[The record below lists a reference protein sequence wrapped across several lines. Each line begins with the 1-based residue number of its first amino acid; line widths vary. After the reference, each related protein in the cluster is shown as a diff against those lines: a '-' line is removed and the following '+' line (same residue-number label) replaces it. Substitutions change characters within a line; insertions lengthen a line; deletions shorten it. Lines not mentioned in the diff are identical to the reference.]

1 MTLSSIQARHYDT
14 ADPIVVTFDDGLI
27 CDISP
32 LESRSENLL
41 VLAPGLV
48 DVQVNGYGGQEFNDP
63 ELTAEKVRQICLAM
77 DRDGV
82 TQFCPT
88 FTTQSFELLQH
99 SISTVA
105 QAIDEHTDISDRCTV
120 LHLEGPYI
128 SGEDGPRG
136 AHPLEHVRPP
146 CWDEYQKFQHAAL
159 GKIGILTLSPEFPGA
174 GQFIQRVVDSGVV
187 VAIGHTAASSDEIA
201 AAIDAGATMSTHLG
215 NGAHGTI
222 RRHPN
227 YIWDQIASDELTC
240 SLIADGHHLPTSVI
254 KSIIRAKSPDRCVL
268 VSDITGMGGM
278 PPGKYTS
285 TGLGNVE
292 VLENGRLVVPG
303 QNQLLAGASLPIGTG
318 IVTLIENVGLDLG
331 TAVDMASIGPA
342 NIIKHE
348 LAPVEVDAPV
358 DLVFFQIRNGKFEVH
373 TTVNHG
379 RIVYQAS

>member
-14 ADPIVVTFDDGLI
+14 TDPIVVTFDDGVI

-32 LESRSENLL
+32 LETSSENLL

-63 ELTAEKVRQICLAM
+63 ELTAEKVQQICLAM

-99 SISTVA
+99 SIATVA
-105 QAIDEHTDISDRCTV
+105 QAIDEHADISDRCSV

-146 CWDEYQKFQHAAL
+146 CWDEYQKLQNAAL
-159 GKIGILTLSPEFPGA
+159 GKIGILTLSPEFPDA
-174 GQFIQRVVDSGVV
+174 AQFIQRVVDSGVV

-227 YIWDQIASDELTC
+227 YIWDQIAADQLTC

-254 KSIIRAKSPDRCVL
+254 KSIIRAKSAERCVL

-285 TGLGNVE
+285 TGLGDVE

-303 QNQLLAGASLPIGTG
+303 QNQLLAGAALPLGTG
-318 IVTLIENVGLDLG
+318 IVTLLENVGLDLG
-331 TAVDMASIGPA
+331 TAIDMASIGPA

-348 LAPVEVDAPV
+348 LSPLEVDSPV
-358 DLVFFQIRNGKFEVH
+358 DLVFFQIRNGKFDVH
-373 TTVNHG
+373 TTVNRG

>member
-1 MTLSSIQARHYDT
+1 MTLSSIQARHYNT
-14 ADPIVVTFDDGLI
+14 ADPILVSFDDGVI

-32 LESRSENLL
+32 LESSSENLL
-41 VLAPGLV
+41 VLSPGLV
-48 DVQVNGYGGQEFNDP
+48 DLQVNGYGGQEFNDP
-63 ELTAEKVRQICLAM
+63 ELSTEKVLQICLAL
-77 DRDGV
+77 DRHGV

-88 FTTQSFELLQH
+88 FTTQSFELLRH
-99 SISTVA
+99 SMATVA
-105 QAIDEHTDISDRCTV
+105 RAIDEHDDIAARCTM

-146 CWDEYQKFQHAAL
+146 CWDEYQKLQNAAE
-159 GKIGILTLSPEFPGA
+159 GKIGILTLSPEFPDVGE
-174 GQFIQRVVDSGVV
+174 FIQRVVDSGVV
-187 VAIGHTAASSDEIA
+187 VAIGHTAASSDQIE

-227 YIWDQIASDELTC
+227 YIWDQIAADELTC
-240 SLIADGHHLPTSVI
+240 SLIADGHHLPTAVI
-254 KSIIRAKSPDRCVL
+254 KSIIRAKSPERCVL

-278 PPGKYTS
+278 SPGKYTS

-292 VLENGRLVVPG
+292 ILENGRLVVPG
-303 QNQLLAGASLPIGTG
+303 QSQLLAGAALPIGAG
-318 IVTLIENVGLDLG
+318 IVTLLEQAGLDLD
-331 TAVDMASIGPA
+331 TAIHMASIGPA

-348 LAPVEVDAPV
+348 IAPLEVDSPV
-358 DLVFFQIRNGKFEVH
+358 DLVFFRINNGEFEVH
-373 TTVNHG
+373 TTVNGG

>member
-1 MTLSSIQARHYDT
+1 MTLSSIQARHYNT
-14 ADPIVVTFDDGLI
+14 AEPIVVSFDEGVI
-27 CDISP
+27 CDISQ
-32 LESRSENLL
+32 LESAPENLPY
-41 VLAPGLV
+41 VAPGLV

-63 ELTAEKVRQICLAM
+63 ELTVEKVWQICLSM

-99 SISTVA
+99 SLATVA
-105 QAIDEHTDISDRCTV
+105 QAIDEHADIADRCTV

-136 AHPLEHVRPP
+136 AHPPEHVRPP
-146 CWDEYQKFQHAAL
+146 CWDEFQKLQSAAR

-174 GQFIQRVVDSGVV
+174 GQFIQRVVASGVV
-187 VAIGHTAASSDEIA
+187 VSIGHTAATSDQIA
-201 AAIDAGATMSTHLG
+201 AAIEAGASMSTHLG
-215 NGAHGTI
+215 NGAHGTL

-227 YIWDQIASDELTC
+227 YIWEQIAADELTC
-240 SLIADGHHLPTSVI
+240 SLIADGHHLPISVI
-254 KSIIRAKSPDRCVL
+254 KTIIRAKSPERCIL
-268 VSDITGMGGM
+268 ISDITGMGGR

-285 TGLGNVE
+285 TGLGAVE

-303 QNQLLAGASLPIGTG
+303 QSQLLAGAALPIGTG
-318 IVTLIENVGLDLG
+318 IVTLTEKAGLDLG
-331 TAVDMASIGPA
+331 TAVDMASTGPA
-342 NIIKHE
+342 NIIQHE
-348 LAPVEVDAPV
+348 LAPLEVDAAV

-373 TTVNHG
+373 TTVNRG

>member
-99 SISTVA
+99 SISTIA

>member
-1 MTLSSIQARHYDT
+1 M
-14 ADPIVVTFDDGLI
+14 
-27 CDISP
+27 
-32 LESRSENLL
+32 L

-63 ELTAEKVRQICLAM
+63 ELTAEKVLQICLAM

-88 FTTQSFELLQH
+88 FTTQSFELLRH
-99 SISTVA
+99 SMATVA
-105 QAIDEHTDISDRCTV
+105 QAIDEHADIADRCTV

-128 SGEDGPRG
+128 SDEDGPRG

-146 CWDEYQKFQHAAL
+146 CWDEFQQLQSAAR
-159 GKIGILTLSPEFPGA
+159 GKIGILTLSPEFPQA
-174 GQFIQRVVDSGVV
+174 EQFIQQVVDSGVV
-187 VAIGHTAASSDEIA
+187 VAIGHTAASSIQIT

-227 YIWDQIASDELTC
+227 YIWDQIAADELTC

-254 KSIIRAKSPDRCVL
+254 KSIIRAKTSERCVL

-285 TGLGNVE
+285 SGLGDVE

-303 QNQLLAGASLPIGTG
+303 QSQLLAGASFPIGAG
-318 IVTLIENVGLDLG
+318 IATLTENAGIDLG

-348 LAPVEVDAPV
+348 LAPLEVDAGV
-358 DLVFFQIRNGKFEVH
+358 DLVFFEIRDGKFVVH
-373 TTVNHG
+373 TTVNRG

>member
-1 MTLSSIQARHYDT
+1 MTLSSIQARHYNT
-14 ADPIVVTFDDGLI
+14 ADPILVSFDDGVI
-27 CDISP
+27 CGISP
-32 LESRSENLL
+32 LESSSENLL
-41 VLAPGLV
+41 IVAPGLV
-48 DVQVNGYGGQEFNDP
+48 DLQVNGYGGQEFNDP
-63 ELTAEKVRQICLAM
+63 ELSTEKVLRICLAM

-88 FTTQSFELLQH
+88 FTTQSFELLRH
-99 SISTVA
+99 SMATVA
-105 QAIDEHTDISDRCTV
+105 RAIDEHADIAARCTI

-146 CWDEYQKFQHAAL
+146 CWDEYQKLQNAAE
-159 GKIGILTLSPEFPGA
+159 GKIAILTLSPEFPDVGE
-174 GQFIQRVVDSGVV
+174 FIQRVVDSGVV
-187 VAIGHTAASSDEIA
+187 VAIGHTAASSDQIE

-227 YIWDQIASDELTC
+227 YIWDQIAADELTC

-254 KSIIRAKSPDRCVL
+254 KSIIRAKSPERCVL

-292 VLENGRLVVPG
+292 ILENGRLVVPG
-303 QNQLLAGASLPIGTG
+303 QSQLLAGAALPIGAG
-318 IVTLIENVGLDLG
+318 IVTLLEQAGLDLD
-331 TAVDMASIGPA
+331 TAIHMASIGPA

-348 LAPVEVDAPV
+348 IAPLEVDSPV
-358 DLVFFQIRNGKFEVH
+358 DLVFFQIRNGKFEVN
-373 TTVNHG
+373 TTVNGG

>member
-14 ADPIVVTFDDGLI
+14 ADPIVVTFADGVI

-32 LESRSENLL
+32 LEGRSENLL

-146 CWDEYQKFQHAAL
+146 CWDEYQKLQHAAL
-159 GKIGILTLSPEFPGA
+159 GKIGILTLSPEFPDA

-187 VAIGHTAASSDEIA
+187 VAIGHTSASSDEIA

-227 YIWDQIASDELTC
+227 YIWDQIAADELTC

-254 KSIIRAKSPDRCVL
+254 KSIIRAKSPDRCIL

-285 TGLGNVE
+285 TGLGDVE

-348 LAPVEVDAPV
+348 LAPLEVAAPV

>member
-14 ADPIVVTFDDGLI
+14 DDPIVVSFDDGVI

-32 LESRSENLL
+32 LESRSENVL

-63 ELTAEKVRQICLAM
+63 ELTAEKVLQICLAM

-88 FTTQSFELLQH
+88 FTTQSFELLRH
-99 SISTVA
+99 SMATVA
-105 QAIDEHTDISDRCTV
+105 QAIDEHADIADRCTV

-128 SGEDGPRG
+128 SDEDGPRG

-146 CWDEYQKFQHAAL
+146 CWDEFQQLQSAAR
-159 GKIGILTLSPEFPGA
+159 GKIGILTLSPEFPQA
-174 GQFIQRVVDSGVV
+174 EQFIQQVVDSGVV
-187 VAIGHTAASSDEIA
+187 VAIGHTAASSMQIT

-227 YIWDQIASDELTC
+227 YIWDQIAADELTC

-254 KSIIRAKSPDRCVL
+254 KSIIRAKTSERCVL

-285 TGLGNVE
+285 SGLGDVE

-303 QNQLLAGASLPIGTG
+303 QSQLLAGASFPIGAG
-318 IVTLIENVGLDLG
+318 IATLTENAGIDLG

-348 LAPVEVDAPV
+348 LAPLEVDAGV
-358 DLVFFQIRNGKFEVH
+358 DLVFFEIRDGKFVVH
-373 TTVNHG
+373 TTVNRG

>member
-1 MTLSSIQARHYDT
+1 MTLSSIQARHYNSDQS
-14 ADPIVVTFDDGLI
+14 ILVSFDDGVI
-27 CDISP
+27 CGLSP
-32 LESRSENLL
+32 LESMSENPLF
-41 VLAPGLV
+41 LAPGLV
-48 DVQVNGYGGQEFNDP
+48 DIQVNGYGGQEFNDP
-63 ELTAEKVRQICLAM
+63 ELSAEKVMQICLAM

-88 FTTQSFELLQH
+88 FTTQSFELLRY
-99 SISTVA
+99 SMATVA
-105 QAIDEHTDISDRCTV
+105 QAIDEHADIAARCTV

-146 CWDEYQKFQHAAL
+146 CWDEYQKLQSAAL
-159 GKIGILTLSPEFPGA
+159 GKIGILTMSPEFPDSA
-174 GQFIQRVVDSGVV
+174 QFIQRVVDSGVV
-187 VAIGHTAASSDEIA
+187 VAIGHTAASSDQIA

-227 YIWDQIASDELTC
+227 YIWDQIAADELTC
-240 SLIADGHHLPTSVI
+240 SLIADGHHLPTAVI
-254 KSIIRAKSPDRCVL
+254 KSIIRAKSPERCVL

-285 TGLGNVE
+285 TSIGDVE
-292 VLENGRLVVPG
+292 ILENGRLVVPG
-303 QNQLLAGASLPIGTG
+303 QSQLLAGASLPIGTG
-318 IVTLIENVGLDLG
+318 IVTLMQNAGLDLG

-348 LAPVEVDAPV
+348 LTALAVDAAV
-358 DLVFFQIRNGKFEVH
+358 DLVFFQINNGKFEVH
-373 TTVNHG
+373 TTVNRG
-379 RIVYQAS
+379 RVVYQAP

>member
-1 MTLSSIQARHYDT
+1 MTLSLIQARHYDT
-14 ADPIVVTFDDGLI
+14 GDPIVVTFDDGVI

-32 LESRSENLL
+32 LEYRSENLL

-63 ELTAEKVRQICLAM
+63 ELTAEKVLQICLAM

-105 QAIDEHTDISDRCTV
+105 QAIDQHSDISDRCTV

-146 CWDEYQKFQHAAL
+146 CWDEYQRLQHAAL
-159 GKIGILTLSPEFPGA
+159 GKIGILTLSPEFPDA

-227 YIWDQIASDELTC
+227 YIWDQIAADQLTC

-254 KSIIRAKSPDRCVL
+254 KSIIRAKSPERCIL

-285 TGLGNVE
+285 TGLGDVE

-318 IVTLIENVGLDLG
+318 IVTLMENVGLDLG

-348 LAPVEVDAPV
+348 LVPFEVEAPV
-358 DLVFFQIRNGKFEVH
+358 DCVFFQIRNGKFEVH
-373 TTVNHG
+373 TTVNRG

>member
-1 MTLSSIQARHYDT
+1 MTLSSIQARHYNTD
-14 ADPIVVTFDDGLI
+14 DPIVVSFDDGVI

-32 LESRSENLL
+32 LESRSDNLL

-63 ELTAEKVRQICLAM
+63 ELTAEKVLQICLAM

-88 FTTQSFELLQH
+88 FTTQSFELLRH
-99 SISTVA
+99 SMATVA
-105 QAIDEHTDISDRCTV
+105 QAIDEHADIADRCTV

-128 SGEDGPRG
+128 SDEDGPRG

-146 CWDEYQKFQHAAL
+146 CWDEFQKLQSAAR
-159 GKIGILTLSPEFPGA
+159 GKIGILTLSPEFPQA
-174 GQFIQRVVDSGVV
+174 GQFIQQVVDSGVV
-187 VAIGHTAASSDEIA
+187 VAIGHTAASSMQIT

-227 YIWDQIASDELTC
+227 YIWDQIAADELTC

-254 KSIIRAKSPDRCVL
+254 KSIIRAKTSERCVL

-285 TGLGNVE
+285 SGLGDVE

-303 QNQLLAGASLPIGTG
+303 QSQLLAGASFPIGAG
-318 IVTLIENVGLDLG
+318 IATLTENAGIDLG

-348 LAPVEVDAPV
+348 LAPLEVDAGV
-358 DLVFFQIRNGKFEVH
+358 DLVFFEIRDGKFAVH
-373 TTVNHG
+373 TTVNRG

>member
-146 CWDEYQKFQHAAL
+146 CWDEYQKLQHAAL
-159 GKIGILTLSPEFPGA
+159 GKIGILTLSPEFPDA

-254 KSIIRAKSPDRCVL
+254 KSIIRGKSPDRCVL

>member
-146 CWDEYQKFQHAAL
+146 CWDEYQKLQHAAL
-159 GKIGILTLSPEFPGA
+159 GKIGILTLSPEFPDA

-254 KSIIRAKSPDRCVL
+254 KSIIRGKSPDRCVL

-278 PPGKYTS
+278 LPGKYTS

>member
-1 MTLSSIQARHYDT
+1 MTLSSIQARHYNT
-14 ADPIVVTFDDGLI
+14 ADPILVSFDDGDI

-32 LESRSENLL
+32 LESSSENLL
-41 VLAPGLV
+41 VIAPGLV
-48 DVQVNGYGGQEFNDP
+48 DLQVNGYGGQEFNDP
-63 ELTAEKVRQICLAM
+63 ELSTEKVLQICLAM

-88 FTTQSFELLQH
+88 FTTQSFELLRH
-99 SISTVA
+99 SMATVA
-105 QAIDEHTDISDRCTV
+105 RAIDEHDDIADRCTM

-146 CWDEYQKFQHAAL
+146 CWDEYQKLQSAAE
-159 GKIGILTLSPEFPGA
+159 GKIGILTLSPEFPDVGK
-174 GQFIQRVVDSGVV
+174 FIQRVVDSGVV
-187 VAIGHTAASSDEIA
+187 VAIGHTAASSDQIE
-201 AAIDAGATMSTHLG
+201 AAIDAGASMSTHLG

-227 YIWDQIASDELTC
+227 YIWDQIAADELTC

-254 KSIIRAKSPDRCVL
+254 KSIIRAKSPERCVL

-292 VLENGRLVVPG
+292 ILENGRLVVPG
-303 QNQLLAGASLPIGTG
+303 QSQLLAGAALPIGAG
-318 IVTLIENVGLDLG
+318 IVTLLEQAGLDME
-331 TAVDMASIGPA
+331 TAIHMASIAPA

-348 LAPVEVDAPV
+348 VAPWEVDSPV
-358 DLVFFQIRNGKFEVH
+358 DLVFFQISNGKFEVH
-373 TTVNHG
+373 TTVNGG

>member
-1 MTLSSIQARHYDT
+1 M
-14 ADPIVVTFDDGLI
+14 
-27 CDISP
+27 
-32 LESRSENLL
+32 SENPLF
-41 VLAPGLV
+41 LAPGLV
-48 DVQVNGYGGQEFNDP
+48 DIQVNGYGGQEFNDP
-63 ELTAEKVRQICLAM
+63 ELSAEKVMQICLAM

-88 FTTQSFELLQH
+88 FTTQSFELLRY
-99 SISTVA
+99 SMATVA
-105 QAIDEHTDISDRCTV
+105 QAIDEHADIAARCTV

-146 CWDEYQKFQHAAL
+146 CWDEYQKLQSAAL
-159 GKIGILTLSPEFPGA
+159 GKIGILTMSPEFPDSA
-174 GQFIQRVVDSGVV
+174 QFIQRVVDSGVV
-187 VAIGHTAASSDEIA
+187 VAIGHTAASSDQIA

-227 YIWDQIASDELTC
+227 YIWDQIAADELTC
-240 SLIADGHHLPTSVI
+240 SLIADGHHLPTAVI
-254 KSIIRAKSPDRCVL
+254 KSIIRAKSPERCVL

-285 TGLGNVE
+285 TSIGDVE
-292 VLENGRLVVPG
+292 ILENGRLVVPG
-303 QNQLLAGASLPIGTG
+303 QSQLLAGASLPIGTG
-318 IVTLIENVGLDLG
+318 IVTLMQNAGLDLG

-348 LAPVEVDAPV
+348 LTALAVDAAV
-358 DLVFFQIRNGKFEVH
+358 DLVFFQINNGKFEVH
-373 TTVNHG
+373 TTVNRG
-379 RIVYQAS
+379 RVVYQAP